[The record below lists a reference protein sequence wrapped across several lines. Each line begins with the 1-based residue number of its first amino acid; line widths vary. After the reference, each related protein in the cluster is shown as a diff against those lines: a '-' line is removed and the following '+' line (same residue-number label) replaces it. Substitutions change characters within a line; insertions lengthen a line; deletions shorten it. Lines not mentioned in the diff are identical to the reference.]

1 MATNMATPYR
11 EIAGATPRGHFTDTP
26 ISTTLSDRSV
36 ENPAFKSH
44 DSSLPLDV
52 FLAKYTSEDNESFN
66 QILDTINNR
75 QREKYAWAWNNNRNP
90 SDKEAIYQN
99 VLTAFAEND
108 EAPKLIE
115 GDKSASVDTWKHKA
129 MNELM
134 YGPDGVNAES
144 TSYTRGGEKGIRRS
158 GTTLSVPSATTSFS
172 SVPPSPSLSTI
183 QNAINQPDGHD
194 TDLPRIR
201 GYAFVDPSPALT
213 PENIGAPPLTWG
225 SVGSTPLRV
234 SQEPATPSR
243 FRIAEM
249 PRREAL
255 AQRMADA
262 ASKKQRQQNVIKRNQ
277 STPTMPNYPSSPNMR
292 KVMTPAGKR
301 LLERTTNGSSRGGD
315 SDLRHSWTPTP
326 TQQK

>member
-1 MATNMATPYR
+1 MATPYR
-11 EIAGATPRGHFTDTP
+11 EAAGATPRGQFTDTP
-26 ISTTLSDRSV
+26 ISTTLSDISA
-36 ENPAFKSH
+36 EKPAFKSH
-44 DSSLPLDV
+44 DSTLPLDV

-90 SDKEAIYQN
+90 SDKETTYQN
-99 VLTAFAEND
+99 LLAASAEND

-115 GDKSASVDTWKHKA
+115 GAKSASVDTWKHKP

-134 YGPDGVNAES
+134 YGPDGVDTES
-144 TSYTRGGEKGIRRS
+144 ISYTRGGEKGIRRS
-158 GTTLSVPSATTSFS
+158 GTSLPVPSASTSFG

-183 QNAINQPDGHD
+183 QNAINQPDED
-194 TDLPRIR
+194 DNDVLRIR
-201 GYAFVDPSPALT
+201 GYAFVDPSPAPT

-225 SVGSTPLRV
+225 TVGSTPLRV

-243 FRIAEM
+243 FRIAET

-262 ASKKQRQQNVIKRNQ
+262 VSRKQRQQNVIKRNQ
-277 STPTMPNYPSSPNMR
+277 STPTMPNFPSSPNIR
-292 KVMTPAGKR
+292 KAMTPAGKR
-301 LLERTTNGSSRGGD
+301 LLERTTNRNSRDGD
-315 SDLRHSWTPTP
+315 SGLRHSWTPTP